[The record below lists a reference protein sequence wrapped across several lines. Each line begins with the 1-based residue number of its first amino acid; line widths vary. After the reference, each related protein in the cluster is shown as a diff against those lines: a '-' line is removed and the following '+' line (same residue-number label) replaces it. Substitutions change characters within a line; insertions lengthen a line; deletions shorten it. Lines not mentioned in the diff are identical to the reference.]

1 MSKNSYVL
9 VNPYIKGEFENT
21 INAKNS
27 FEAAKLFYKNMSEHF
42 NNNVPAFHFTI
53 QKGQSGGGKFL
64 HFKVKENKNKDKEVN
79 FSIEPYSIKNEKNI
93 QIFEDKLNK
102 IKNKM
107 TQEGGKKRSSKKKS
121 RKYDDDEDS
130 ESDDSDDYYRI
141 ARNYTPT
148 VTQPYYYWWYDPYVY
163 NLNSFYVPTFYSYV
177 TPYIEISTSTYATY
191 ST

>member
-9 VNPYIKGEFENT
+9 VNPYIKGDFENT

-27 FEAAKLFYKNMSEHF
+27 FDAAKIFYKNMSEHF

-79 FSIEPYSIKNEKNI
+79 FSIEPYSIKNEKNVKV
-93 QIFEDKLNK
+93 FEDKLDK

-107 TQEGGKKRSSKKKS
+107 NQAGGKKRSSKKKS
-121 RKYDDDEDS
+121 RKYEDEDS
-130 ESDDSDDYYRI
+130 VSDDSDDYYRI

-163 NLNSFYVPTFYSYV
+163 DLKSFYVPTFYSYV
-177 TPYIEISTSTYATY
+177 TPYIEISTAPYAYYTV
-191 ST
+191 